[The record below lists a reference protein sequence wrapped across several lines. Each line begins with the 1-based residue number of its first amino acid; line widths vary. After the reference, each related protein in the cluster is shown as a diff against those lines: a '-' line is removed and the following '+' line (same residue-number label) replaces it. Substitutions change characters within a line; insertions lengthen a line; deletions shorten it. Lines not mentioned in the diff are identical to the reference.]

1 MNKQKLCDF
10 CNRISL
16 ILQALGCAVMYFLI
30 EAMSRHSF
38 TEAWNFMVNKPLV
51 FAYNAGFIFTTM
63 LISYLFRRRVFWRAF
78 VSIFWLLL
86 GITNG
91 ILLMNLS
98 LIHI

>member
-63 LISYLFRRRVFWRAF
+63 LISYLFSGEHLSAYSGCSSESQTVFF
-78 VSIFWLLL
+78 L
-86 GITNG
+86 
-91 ILLMNLS
+91 
-98 LIHI
+98 